1 MAAVEPCRSVED
13 PPEEARGLLLEVQF
27 ADRCSV
33 TEDRTTRL
41 GVGGSRAYAWR
52 VSSLKKPPTA
62 TPETSPSSAP
72 RVRIR
77 SIALPT
83 EHGGWGFTLEPILLG
98 LLVAP
103 SAAAWEISA
112 AALGI
117 FLARRPVKILSTD
130 VVRGRWL
137 PRTTVALIFSII
149 YGGIAL
155 AGAIGALFTAD
166 GAFWIPVL
174 VAMPFALVALRADAH
189 SKNRALVAE
198 LSGSIAMG
206 ATVAAITI
214 AGGWDLA
221 PAFGLWLIL
230 AARDV
235 AAIVLVRGQV
245 RRLHDKPVH
254 ARNIYFVQLASIA
267 AVTIAAGV
275 GIVPWLGVAAI
286 AIVGLVA
293 IVSLSRPPVQAKVI
307 GWTQMGVG
315 FAVVLLTAAGV
326 NLSV

>member
-1 MAAVEPCRSVED
+1 MSSPKNSTTNAS
-13 PPEEARGLLLEVQF
+13 
-27 ADRCSV
+27 
-33 TEDRTTRL
+33 RT
-41 GVGGSRAYAWR
+41 
-52 VSSLKKPPTA
+52 
-62 TPETSPSSAP
+62 SAS
-72 RVRIR
+72 RVRIA

-103 SAAAWEISA
+103 SASAWEISA

-130 VVRGRWL
+130 LVRGRWL
-137 PRTTVALIFSII
+137 PRSKVALVFAVI

-155 AGAIGALFTAD
+155 AGTIGAFITAD
-166 GAFWIPVL
+166 GPFWIPVL
-174 VAMPFALVALRADAH
+174 VALPFALVALRADAH
-189 SKNRALVAE
+189 SKNRALLAE

-235 AAIVLVRGQV
+235 AAIVLVRGQI
-245 RRLHDKPVH
+245 RRLHDKPVA
-254 ARNIYFVQLASIA
+254 ARNIYLVQSGAVGIVAVA
-267 AVTIAAGV
+267 AVA

-286 AIVGLVA
+286 GIVGIVA
-293 IVSLSRPPVQAKVI
+293 VITLNRPPVQAKAI
-307 GWTQMGVG
+307 GWTQMAVG
-315 FAVVLLTAAGV
+315 LAVVLVTAAGV
-326 NLSV
+326 NLGV

>member
-1 MAAVEPCRSVED
+1 
-13 PPEEARGLLLEVQF
+13 
-27 ADRCSV
+27 
-33 TEDRTTRL
+33 
-41 GVGGSRAYAWR
+41 
-52 VSSLKKPPTA
+52 VSSLKKPENDGAGAGA
-62 TPETSPSSAP
+62 TSA
-72 RVRIR
+72 RRLRIR

-103 SAAAWEISA
+103 SASAWEISA

-130 VVRGRWL
+130 LVRRRWL
-137 PRTTVALIFSII
+137 PRSTVALIFSVV
-149 YGGIAL
+149 YGGFAL
-155 AGAIGALFTAD
+155 AGAVGALFTTD
-166 GAFWIPVL
+166 GPFWIPVL
-174 VAMPFALVALRADAH
+174 VAIPFALVALRADAH

-235 AAIVLVRGQV
+235 GAIVLVRGQI
-245 RRLHDKPVH
+245 RRLRAKPVQ
-254 ARNIYFVQLASIA
+254 ARNIYIVQLASIA
-267 AVTIAAGV
+267 AVAIAAAV
-275 GIVPWLGVAAI
+275 GIVPWLGVMAI
-286 AIVGLVA
+286 GVVGLVA
-293 IVSLSRPPVQAKVI
+293 VISLNRPPVQAKVI

-315 FAVVLLTAAGV
+315 LTVVLITAAGV
-326 NLSV
+326 NVSL

>member
-1 MAAVEPCRSVED
+1 VDARRATSPDCSSRHAVEGTDTYPH
-13 PPEEARGLLLEVQF
+13 
-27 ADRCSV
+27 
-33 TEDRTTRL
+33 
-41 GVGGSRAYAWR
+41 Y
-52 VSSLKKPPTA
+52 VSSLKKPPANDRPTQA
-62 TPETSPSSAP
+62 S
-72 RVRIR
+72 RVRIA

-103 SAAAWEISA
+103 SASAWEISA

-130 VVRGRWL
+130 LVRGRWL
-137 PRTTVALIFSII
+137 PRTTVALIFALI

-155 AGAIGALFTAD
+155 AGAIGAIFTAD
-166 GAFWIPVL
+166 GPFWIPVL
-174 VAMPFALVALRADAH
+174 VALPFALVALRADAH

-214 AGGWDLA
+214 AGGWDIA

-235 AAIVLVRGQV
+235 AAIMLVRGQV
-245 RRLHDKPVH
+245 RRLHDKPAH
-254 ARNIYFVQLASIA
+254 ARDIYVVQAASVSVVAIA
-267 AVTIAAGV
+267 AVA
-275 GIVPWLGVAAI
+275 GIVPWLGVVAV

-293 IVSLSRPPVQAKVI
+293 VISLNRPPVQAKVI

-315 FAVVLLTAAGV
+315 LAVVLITAAGV